1 MQQIFLFLE
10 KNQPILYL
18 ILALTGFSFARWL
31 WTALKEWRNA
41 FFGLEREIAMR
52 KLAQASAGTVGILV
66 LMCGVFFISTFV
78 VPALPADALLATPT
92 IDILATP
99 GAAQPG
105 AVALT
110 SAATPL
116 PTAPGSEGC
125 LPGKLEITSPRP
137 NTDVNGIVT
146 LVGTVDVP
154 NFGFYKYEVSV
165 RGTDIWSTISASSE
179 VKKNADLGELN
190 TSILTPG
197 DYLLRVVALDNSAQ
211 VIGTC
216 VISIR
221 IKGQ

>member
-10 KNQPILYL
+10 KNQEILYL
-18 ILALTGFSFARWL
+18 ILALAGFSVARWL
-31 WTALKEWRNA
+31 WKALKEWRNA

-52 KLAQASAGTVGILV
+52 KLAQASAGTVVILV

-78 VPALPADALLATPT
+78 VPALPADAFLPTPT

-99 GAAQPG
+99 GQPG
-105 AVALT
+105 AAALT
-110 SAATPL
+110 SATTPL

-137 NTDVNGIVT
+137 NTDISGTVT
-146 LVGTVDVP
+146 LVGTVNVP

-165 RGTDIWSTISASSE
+165 RGTDVWTTISASSE
-179 VKKNADLGELN
+179 VKVDEDLGELT

-197 DYLLRVVALDNSAQ
+197 DYLLRVVALDNATQ

-221 IKGQ
+221 LKG

>member
-31 WTALKEWRNA
+31 WLALKEWRNA
-41 FFGLEREIAMR
+41 FFGLEREVAMR
-52 KLAQASAGTVGILV
+52 KLAQASAGTVIILT

-78 VPALPADALLATPT
+78 VPAMPAEALLATPT

-105 AVALT
+105 AAALT

-137 NTDVNGIVT
+137 NTDVSGNVT
-146 LVGTVDVP
+146 LVGTVNLP

-165 RGTDIWSTISASSE
+165 RGTDVWSTISASSE
-179 VKKNADLGELN
+179 TPENENLGELN

-197 DYLLRVVALDNSAQ
+197 DYLLRVVVLDNSAQ

-221 IKGQ
+221 IIGQ

>member
-10 KNQPILYL
+10 KYQAYLYL

-31 WTALKEWRNA
+31 WQALKEWRNA

-52 KLAQASAGTVGILV
+52 RLAQASAGTVFVLV
-66 LMCGVFFISTFV
+66 MMCTVFFISTFV
-78 VPALPADALLATPT
+78 VPALPADALIATPT

-99 GAAQPG
+99 GAAQVG
-105 AVALT
+105 EAALT
-110 SAATPL
+110 SATTPL

-137 NTDVNGIVT
+137 NSEINGIVT
-146 LVGTVDVP
+146 LVGTVNLP
-154 NFGFYKYEVSV
+154 NFGFYKYEVALQGSEAW
-165 RGTDIWSTISASSE
+165 TTISASSE
-179 VKKNADLGELN
+179 VRNNEDLGDLN

-197 DYLLRVVALDNSAQ
+197 DYLLRVVALDNATQ

>member
-10 KNQPILYL
+10 KYQGYLYL

-31 WTALKEWRNA
+31 WQALKEWRNA

-52 KLAQASAGTVGILV
+52 KLAQASAATVAVLV
-66 LMCGVFFISTFV
+66 VMCSVFFVSTFI
-78 VPALPADALLATPT
+78 VPSLPADALLATPT

-99 GAAQPG
+99 GADQPAG
-105 AVALT
+105 QGALT
-110 SAATPL
+110 AASSPV
-116 PTAPGSEGC
+116 PTLPGSEGC

-137 NTDVNGIVT
+137 NSEISGIVA

-179 VKKNADLGELN
+179 VAIKENLGELN

-197 DYLLRVVALDNSAQ
+197 DYLLRVVALDNAAQ

-216 VISIR
+216 IISIR
-221 IKGQ
+221 IKG